1 VPGTNGWSFFS
12 ALRQHARFLS
22 PKEFQPSPQHNFLRR
37 ESAARVFS
45 LLYQL
50 SYSDLRRWQDSN
62 LRPSTY
68 EVTRAFTTPQTLGS
82 FSAAQPFYFIAS
94 CTRTPIAPGRQRR
107 NASPNHAGEEFR
119 EELAFTESGFAPEPW
134 ASPVEVTVNFTIPGH
149 LSRGGLF

>member
-1 VPGTNGWSFFS
+1 MNHVPSPHRKLCAGNKRLESFS

-22 PKEFQPSPQHNFLRR
+22 PKDFQPSPQHNFLRR

-68 EVTRAFTTPQTLGS
+68 EVTRAFTTPQNFLI
-82 FSAAQPFYFIAS
+82 SAHTSSVHPPTADHSDKTQTARKI
-94 CTRTPIAPGRQRR
+94 
-107 NASPNHAGEEFR
+107 R
-119 EELAFTESGFAPEPW
+119 EELALTVIRESNPSLAALPLKQP
-134 ASPVEVTVNFTIPGH
+134 
-149 LSRGGLF
+149 

>member
-1 VPGTNGWSFFS
+1 VLGTNGWSFFS

-50 SYSDLRRWQDSN
+50 SYSDSRRWQDSN

-94 CTRTPIAPGRQRR
+94 CTRTHP
-107 NASPNHAGEEFR
+107 
-119 EELAFTESGFAPEPW
+119 
-134 ASPVEVTVNFTIPGH
+134 
-149 LSRGGLF
+149 